1 MPTFAELLTKY
12 VTRAGI
18 GDAELAR
25 RIRISRLTL
34 TRWKEGV
41 TSRPRHREDVVRCAD
56 VLRLTSDERD
66 ELLTAA
72 GFSPD
77 EPPDAPAAAVTV
89 DSTEGAA
96 EPPIVTPHRLSRT
109 LVVSG
114 AAVLVVVAALGYFF
128 LFRPEGQP
136 DFPVAADGE
145 SVILMA
151 PFVNYTGGQ
160 QGFNIQ
166 GRLTDE
172 VERAV
177 STAGLANVRV
187 VEWTDP
193 ISTETEAAAAALK
206 SRADMVIWG
215 EYDSGRAMANFT
227 VPSQPQGQ
235 GGYNPQVVDIS
246 LSPADLPTSIN
257 EALTGE
263 VRTVA
268 LMVLGQLYLERDEH
282 DLAKAALS
290 EAMSQQPVNPDTLAG
305 IKFRLG
311 LAYMGGTYAD
321 LDEAVWLFTQV
332 LAVRPRS
339 VDTLNNRAL
348 AYLERDREGDVALAV
363 DDLTRALGLEP
374 RSAGTYLN
382 RGVAHLRHGDRHNLS
397 RSIADFERA
406 IELDPEYSR
415 AYVNRAS
422 AYLQR
427 GDERDLER
435 TFDDVDKALS
445 IDPKLAIA
453 YVNRGN
459 AYLQR
464 GENEDLGRAG
474 EEYARAIELEPK
486 SATAYYNRVLVLSAL
501 LGPSEDW
508 TDSTDDL
515 LHAQELEPRNFAFN
529 NTLCWQLGVQRR
541 PDEAL
546 PYCNVALEERPEGL
560 VLDSLGLVYAVMGEY
575 DEAVTN
581 FESFLTWVGTSQ
593 KDACRSHYQPSR
605 VTWIND
611 LKAGV
616 DPFNAELLRELRIR
630 PAPPSAVDI
639 C

>member
-1 MPTFAELLTKY
+1 MPTLAELLTKY

-34 TRWKEGV
+34 IRWKEGV
-41 TSRPRHREDVVRCAD
+41 TSRPRHREDVVRCAS
-56 VLRLTSDERD
+56 VLRLTPDERD

-72 GFSPD
+72 GFDPVESADIPAT
-77 EPPDAPAAAVTV
+77 DAEADFEEAV
-89 DSTEGAA
+89 A
-96 EPPIVTPHRLSRT
+96 EPPVATPRRLRRT
-109 LVVSG
+109 HVVGAVLALLVV
-114 AAVLVVVAALGYFF
+114 AVLGYF
-128 LFRPEGQP
+128 LLLRP
-136 DFPVAADGE
+136 DIPVAGDGE

-166 GRLTDE
+166 GRLADE
-172 VERAV
+172 IERAV

-193 ISTETEAAAAALK
+193 IFTETDAADAALK
-206 SRADMVIWG
+206 SMADMVIWG

-290 EAMSQQPVNPDTLAG
+290 EAMAQQPVNPDTLAG

-348 AYLERDREGDVALAV
+348 AYLERGREGDVALAV

-382 RGVAHLRHGDRHNLS
+382 RGVAYLRFGDEHNIS
-397 RSIADFERA
+397 RSISDFERA

-435 TFDDVDKALS
+435 AFDDIDKALS

-464 GENEDLGRAG
+464 GQTGDLERAG

-486 SATAYYNRVLVLSAL
+486 SATAYYNRGLVLSAL

-508 TDSTDDL
+508 TDSTNDL
-515 LHAQELEPRNFAFN
+515 LRAQELEPRNFAFN
-529 NTLCWQLGVQRR
+529 NTLCWQLGVQHR

-581 FESFLTWVGTSQ
+581 FESFLAWVGTSQ
-593 KDACRSHYQPSR
+593 KDTCRSHYQPSR

-616 DPFNAELLRELRIR
+616 DPFNEELLRELRIR

>member
-1 MPTFAELLTKY
+1 
-12 VTRAGI
+12 
-18 GDAELAR
+18 
-25 RIRISRLTL
+25 
-34 TRWKEGV
+34 
-41 TSRPRHREDVVRCAD
+41 
-56 VLRLTSDERD
+56 
-66 ELLTAA
+66 
-72 GFSPD
+72 
-77 EPPDAPAAAVTV
+77 
-89 DSTEGAA
+89 
-96 EPPIVTPHRLSRT
+96 
-109 LVVSG
+109 
-114 AAVLVVVAALGYFF
+114 
-128 LFRPEGQP
+128 
-136 DFPVAADGE
+136 
-145 SVILMA
+145 
-151 PFVNYTGGQ
+151 
-160 QGFNIQ
+160 
-166 GRLTDE
+166 
-172 VERAV
+172 
-177 STAGLANVRV
+177 
-187 VEWTDP
+187 
-193 ISTETEAAAAALK
+193 
-206 SRADMVIWG
+206 MVIWG

-282 DLAKAALS
+282 DLAKTALS
-290 EAMSQQPVNPDTLAG
+290 EAMAQQPVNPDTLVG

-311 LAYMGGTYAD
+311 LAYMGGKYAD
-321 LDEAVWLFTQV
+321 YDEAVWLFTQV

-348 AYLERDREGDVALAV
+348 AYLERGREGDAALAV

-382 RGVAHLRHGDRHNLS
+382 RGVAYLRHGDRHNLS

-427 GDERDLER
+427 GDDRDLQR
-435 TFDDVDKALS
+435 AFDDIDKALS
-445 IDPKLAIA
+445 IDAKLAIA

-464 GENEDLGRAG
+464 GQFGDLERAG

-486 SATAYYNRVLVLSAL
+486 SATAYYNRGLVLSAL

-508 TDSTDDL
+508 TDSTNDL
-515 LHAQELEPRNFAFN
+515 LRAQELEPRNFAFN

-560 VLDSLGLVYAVMGEY
+560 VLDSLGLVYAVMGKH

-581 FESFLTWVGTSQ
+581 FESFLAWVGTSQ
-593 KDACRSHYQPSR
+593 KDTCSSHYQPSR
-605 VTWIND
+605 ITWIND

-616 DPFNAELLRELRIR
+616 DPFNDELLRELRIR